1 VGETAK
7 IYFFVLIMTVVVAL
21 VLAGMNTGLKSIHE
35 QNEAIFNKK
44 AVLAAIQ
51 SQLGEGVKA
60 ADIPDE
66 EVQQI
71 FENNITQLVV
81 DHEGQAITTE
91 AVESRGYKGGM
102 AEHVDMKKEKKRD
115 LDDRYFPVYI
125 YESGSDNP
133 SFPRQ
138 FQGKSL
144 YDKDGNFT
152 SVVVKKGG
160 ARNPRYEVD
169 GISGATVTCDGVSD
183 MLFDGIKNYMPYF
196 NKASKSK
203 ERKLLTDP
211 LNDNNPIT
219 VQVLGICSALAVTT
233 LLVPSIVIS
242 VAVIFVCAFSNLFTS
257 LLRKSIPKQVRMIV
271 QLVIIATLVT
281 VVELTLKAVDYNIY
295 KQLSI
300 FIGLIITNCIVMGRL
315 EAFAMANSPWKSFLD
330 GVGNGVGY
338 GVILIIVAFFR
349 ELFGKGSLL
358 AGSPLEMKIIGSTP
372 EYWINTAAESGIGTW
387 FSWYSNNNLMVLPA
401 AAMFLIA
408 ILIWVHRTWNP
419 KLVDIS

>member
-1 VGETAK
+1 MAETA
-7 IYFFVLIMTVVVAL
+7 V
-21 VLAGMNTGLKSIHE
+21 
-35 QNEAIFNKK
+35 QKK
-44 AVLAAIQ
+44 
-51 SQLGEGVKA
+51 EGV
-60 ADIPDE
+60 
-66 EVQQI
+66 
-71 FENNITQLVV
+71 FT
-81 DHEGQAITTE
+81 
-91 AVESRGYKGGM
+91 
-102 AEHVDMKKEKKRD
+102 
-115 LDDRYFPVYI
+115 F
-125 YESGSDNP
+125 
-133 SFPRQ
+133 
-138 FQGKSL
+138 GK
-144 YDKDGNFT
+144 
-152 SVVVKKGG
+152 
-160 ARNPRYEVD
+160 
-169 GISGATVTCDGVSD
+169 
-183 MLFDGIKNYMPYF
+183 
-196 NKASKSK
+196 K

-242 VAVIFVCAFSNLFTS
+242 IAVIFVCAFSNLFTS

-281 VVELTLKAVDYNIY
+281 VVELTLKAVNYDIY

-349 ELFGKGSLL
+349 ELFGKGSLF
-358 AGSPLEMKIIGSTP
+358 AGSPIEWKIIGATP
-372 EYWINTAAESGIGTW
+372 EYMINTLAEGSW

-408 ILIWVHRTWNP
+408 ILIWVHRSWNS